1 MQILK
6 LEDGTG
12 SEYLL
17 IPWRLVKWVAGC
29 LIAALVAYSV
39 YLLYYRVY
47 LPMYAPYYVTE
58 RSSRVH
64 NRACAYFGA
73 AKGFYTYKADGW
85 RDCKV
90 CGGRQQIYNHPSD
103 IIKIRKQRQWK

>member
-17 IPWRLVKWVAGC
+17 IPWRLVKWTVGC
-29 LIAALVAYSV
+29 FIAAVIACFG
-39 YLLYYRVY
+39 YLLYSYIY

-64 NRACAYFGA
+64 NRACAYFGVS
-73 AKGFYTYKADGW
+73 KGFYTYKADGW
-85 RDCKV
+85 RDCKI
-90 CGGRQQIYNHPSD
+90 CGGCEQIYNHPSD
-103 IIKIRKQRQWK
+103 LYKK